1 MQDLRSRTIKR
12 SRPQASRMTV
22 DVIELNMEVI
32 EKLGWGL
39 KESGVAFTK
48 N

>member
-1 MQDLRSRTIKR
+1 
-12 SRPQASRMTV
+12 MTV

-32 EKLGWGL
+32 EKLGWRL
-39 KESGVAFTK
+39 KESDVAFTK